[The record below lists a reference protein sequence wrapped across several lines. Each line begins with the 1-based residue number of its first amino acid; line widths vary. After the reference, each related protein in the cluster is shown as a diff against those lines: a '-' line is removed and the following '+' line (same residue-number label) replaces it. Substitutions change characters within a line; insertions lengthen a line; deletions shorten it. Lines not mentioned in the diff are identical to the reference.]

1 MSAHLPFARGAALV
15 ASALLLES
23 APALETGLKVDISN
37 SGRQLAE
44 GLDPNFTPWA
54 TDYAWFSG
62 GDTTSQTFGGLTVT
76 FKRVGAVGTA
86 LRPSYWK
93 SGVQSEEFDVKL
105 TADGIMVD
113 GGDAGAQIEMRISGL
128 TAGSH
133 SLLLYLNN
141 WDGGTSLPA
150 APLDISVDGN
160 LVVNDLTVS
169 NRVED
174 NADATTAY
182 LEFTASAGSDVVVL
196 IAAELGGSYTTRN
209 VRINGFEVDSSNTE
223 DLALSPVPADGD
235 LHADVDTGSTTLQ
248 WTAAA
253 SGADSHDVYFG
264 TDPAAVGAATPSSPE
279 FMGNQ
284 AGTSFPVSGLD
295 SKQPYFWRIDEL
307 SGGVTT
313 KGNLWSFRPRRL
325 AFPGAEGYGRFAQG
339 GRGGAVVKVTNLSD
353 SGPGSLRDAVK
364 GDHGPRT
371 VVFDVSGL
379 ITLNS
384 DIIINAD
391 DPPITIAGQ
400 TAPGK
405 GICIKREQFA
415 MSGAE
420 DIVMRFVRGLVG
432 KDSGATQ
439 NATGMAGVNH
449 CIMDHCSFG
458 WGIDE
463 GLSTRGAKNCTFQR
477 CSLSEALNIA
487 GHSNYGAG
495 ARHGFAASVG
505 GDVASL
511 HHNLLAHN
519 EGRNWSMAGGL
530 DGDGFYAGRLDLFNN
545 VVYNWRGRTTDG
557 GAHEVNFVNNYY
569 KRGPV
574 GGITTLLNPQ
584 YGGFPGTQQYY
595 MVGNILQ
602 DGSTLQ
608 TNQSALFDL
617 RTENGGTLP
626 QNSSPPYSATV
637 NAPFFPSHATI
648 HSATNAYK
656 QVLSD
661 SGCNLPMV
669 DDRDAR
675 IVTETLAGSH
685 TYSGS
690 VSGDPGL
697 PDTTADVGGWED
709 YGNEVRAADWDSD
722 DDGMPDWWEV
732 IHGLDPFS
740 PAGDF
745 SDSNGDLD
753 GDQYTN
759 LEDYL
764 NWMAVP
770 HFDCNHDGTVDVDL
784 AALSRGYTAS
794 PGFVVNHELNGTVTL
809 IGGDTARFS
818 PTTSANALGK
828 FEFTVTD
835 SAGDSMTREV
845 GIRIVGSGSAPL
857 PPPTPT
863 GLGATP
869 GDGSVSL
876 SWSASAGADDYRVK
890 RSTSDGGPYTTIAS
904 PAGTSFADDGL
915 SNGTTYYYVITAVNT
930 GGESAAST
938 QAEATPSGPGSSD
951 PVTLQVE
958 DAGPLGGGISVETE
972 HGGNGS
978 GYVNFPTSGGFAEF
992 QNVDGGP
999 GGEGTLSIRYALGND
1014 DRTGLLIVNGA
1025 SESIT
1030 FMGTTTW
1037 TNWQTMDVPITLL
1050 AGAVNTIRFE
1060 TNGED
1065 LANLDEVTVQP
1076 ATATVEVSI
1085 TASDDSAGE
1094 FGADSALEF
1103 TVTRSGDTAGTLSV
1117 PLVAG
1122 GSATAGDDYS
1132 GFIGSVEIAAGQAS
1146 AVVPLTV
1153 LADALAEG
1161 LETVELSL
1169 GAGSGF
1175 VAGTPASA
1183 SATILDKPSQ
1193 NEWFLT
1199 IADPAKRGAED
1210 DGDGDRMAN
1219 LVEYY
1224 MGTDAGDATSRG
1236 VVRIESVASGSFTL
1250 RFPRAEGRDDVS
1262 GQLRWSTELASWHAG
1277 GESDGTRTVSFSA
1290 ATPVAGAEDLNLV
1303 EVTSTITGAP
1313 VTGSMFVQLEIGSP

>member
-1 MSAHLPFARGAALV
+1 MSPITLTTRLLPLFATLV
-15 ASALLLES
+15 ALPVA
-23 APALETGLKVDISN
+23 AAGLRVDIN
-37 SGRQLAE
+37 NNARPLGE
-44 GLDPNFTPWA
+44 GQDPSFTPWSE
-54 TDYAWFSG
+54 DYIWFPG
-62 GDTTSQTFGGLTVT
+62 GDSTSQTFDGVTVT
-76 FKRVGAVGTA
+76 FTRVGGVGSA

-93 SGVQSEEFDVKL
+93 AGVQSTEFDVRL
-105 TADGIMVD
+105 TGDGIMVD
-113 GGDAGAQIEMRISGL
+113 DGDAGAQIEMRIAGL
-128 TAGSH
+128 TPGEH
-133 SLLLYLNN
+133 SVLLYLNN

-150 APLDISVDGN
+150 APLDISVDGSP
-160 LVVNDLTVS
+160 VINDLAPS
-169 NRVED
+169 NRVEN

-182 LEFTASAGSDVVVL
+182 LEFTASSGTDVVILV
-196 IAAELGGSYTTRN
+196 AAELGGSYTTRN
-209 VRINGFEVDSSNTE
+209 VRINGFEIDTENTD
-223 DLALSPVPADGD
+223 DLATSPVPADGD
-235 LHADVDTGSTTLQ
+235 IHADVDTGSTTLQ

-264 TDPAAVGAATPSSPE
+264 TDEAAVEAATPASPE

-284 AGTSFPVSGLD
+284 AGTSHPVSGLD
-295 SKQPYFWRIDEL
+295 SFQPYFWRIDQV
-307 SGGVTT
+307 SGATTT
-313 KGNLWSFRPRRL
+313 KGNVWSFRPRRL

-339 GRGGAVVKVTNLSD
+339 GRGGAVVKVTNLND

-371 VVFDVSGL
+371 VIFDVSGL

-384 DIIINAD
+384 DIIINGD

-432 KDSGATQ
+432 KESGATQ

-463 GLSTRGAKNCTFQR
+463 GLSTRGAFNVTFQR

-495 ARHGFAASVG
+495 TRHGYAASVG
-505 GDVASL
+505 GDIASL

-519 EGRNWSMAGGL
+519 EGRNWSLAGGL
-530 DGDGFYAGRLDLFNN
+530 DGDGFYAGRLDIFNN

-595 MVGNILQ
+595 MAGNVLQ
-602 DGSTLQ
+602 DGASLQ
-608 TNQSALFDL
+608 TNQSALLDVG
-617 RTENGGTLP
+617 TENGGTLP
-626 QNSSPPYSATV
+626 QDSSPPYSATV
-637 NAPFFPSHATI
+637 GAPFFPSHATI

-661 SGCNLPMV
+661 VGCNLPMV

-675 IVTETLAGSH
+675 IIGETLAGSH
-685 TYSGS
+685 THSGS

-709 YGNEVRAADWDSD
+709 YGNEVRAANWDSD

-732 IHGLDPFS
+732 IHGFNPAS
-740 PAGDF
+740 AAGDF
-745 SDSNGDLD
+745 SESNGDQD

-759 LEDYL
+759 LEEYL

-770 HFDCNHDGTVDVDL
+770 HVDCNHDGTVDVDL
-784 AALSRGYTAS
+784 SALSRGYTAS
-794 PGFVVNHELNGTVTL
+794 PGFVVNNVVNGTVSL
-809 IGGDTARFS
+809 IGGDTARFT

-845 GIRIVGSGSAPL
+845 GVRIIGSGSTPLAPPAPADL
-857 PPPTPT
+857 V
-863 GLGATP
+863 ATP

-876 SWSASAGADDYRVK
+876 VWSPSAGADDYRVK
-890 RSTSDGGPYTTIAS
+890 RSTTDGSGYATIAS
-904 PAGTSFADDGL
+904 PATTSFADTTV
-915 SNGTTYYYVITAVNT
+915 SNGTTYYYIVTAVNT
-930 GGESAAST
+930 GGESPDSA
-938 QAEATPSGPGSSD
+938 QAVATPSGPGSSD

-958 DAGPLGGGISVETE
+958 EADSLGGGVSTETE

-999 GGEGTLSIRYALGND
+999 GGTGTLTVRFALGND
-1014 DRTGLLIVNGA
+1014 ARSGLLVVNGN
-1025 SESIT
+1025 SEPIT
-1030 FMGTTTW
+1030 FPGTGAW
-1037 TNWQTMDVPITLL
+1037 NNWQTLDVPVTLNP
-1050 AGAVNTIRFE
+1050 GAVNTIRFE

-1065 LANLDEVTVQP
+1065 LANLDEITIQP
-1076 ATATVEVSI
+1076 ALAAVEVSI

-1094 FGADSALEF
+1094 FGADQALEF
-1103 TVTRSGDTAGTLSV
+1103 SVTRSGSTTAALVV

-1122 GSATAGDDYS
+1122 GSATAGEDYS
-1132 GFIGSVEIAAGQAS
+1132 GFTGSVEIPAGQAS
-1146 AVVPLTV
+1146 APVALTV

-1161 LETVELSL
+1161 SETVQLSL
-1169 GAGSGF
+1169 GASGEF
-1175 VAGTPASA
+1175 TAGTPSTA

-1193 NEWFLT
+1193 DEWAAT
-1199 IADPAKRGAED
+1199 IADPAKRGAND
-1210 DGDGDRMAN
+1210 DGDGDLLVN
-1219 LVEYY
+1219 LLEYY
-1224 MGTDAGDATSRG
+1224 MGTDAGDAGSRG
-1236 VVRIESVASGSFTL
+1236 VIRIESVATGSFTL
-1250 RFPRAEGRDDVS
+1250 RFPLAAGRDDVS
-1262 GQLRWSTELASWHAG
+1262 GQLLWSTDLGSWQAG
-1277 GESDGTRTVSFSA
+1277 GVSDGSRTITFSA
-1290 ATPVAGAEDLNLV
+1290 PSPVAGAEDPNLV
-1303 EVTSTITGAP
+1303 EVTATITGDP
-1313 VTGSMFVQLEIGSP
+1313 VNSAVFVQLEVVSP